1 MLKAALVALSLAVAM
16 PCFAQQVRVITGE
29 IEHVYGP
36 GGKVVDDADL
46 QGRNLRA
53 WEHVQA
59 EKQLEIERRQLKIE
73 RERLKLQQAAIAF
86 GMAQDWDGNSTD
98 GCWLGGV
105 SGDRGDWGRVSFD
118 RRDRSTRSFRAR
130 SSASS
135 KSWPP
140 GP

>member
-1 MLKAALVALSLAVAM
+1 MLRAALVALSLAVAM

-36 GGKVVDDADL
+36 GGKVLDDADL

-53 WEHVQA
+53 WEHAQA
-59 EKQLEIERRQLKIE
+59 EKQLQIERRQLKIE

-98 GCWLGGV
+98 GGWFVG
-105 SGDRGDWGRVSFD
+105 
-118 RRDRSTRSFRAR
+118 STRGIAPRKGLSHRIGISPR
-130 SSASS
+130 MGISR
-135 KSWPP
+135 KR
-140 GP
+140 

>member
-1 MLKAALVALSLAVAM
+1 MLRAALVAMSLAVAM
-16 PCFAQQVRVITGE
+16 PCFAQQVRVISGE

-36 GGKVVDDADL
+36 GGKVLDDGDL
-46 QGRNLRA
+46 QARNLRA

-98 GCWLGGV
+98 GGWFVG
-105 SGDRGDWGRVSFD
+105 
-118 RRDRSTRSFRAR
+118 STRGIAPRKGLSHRIGISPSMGISR
-130 SSASS
+130 
-135 KSWPP
+135 KR
-140 GP
+140 

>member
-1 MLKAALVALSLAVAM
+1 MLRAALVALSLAVAM
-16 PCFAQQVRVITGE
+16 PCFAQQVRVISGE

-36 GGKVVDDADL
+36 GGKVLDDGDL
-46 QGRNLRA
+46 QARNLRA

-98 GCWLGGV
+98 GGWFVG
-105 SGDRGDWGRVSFD
+105 
-118 RRDRSTRSFRAR
+118 STRGIAPRKGLSHRIGISPR
-130 SSASS
+130 MGISR
-135 KSWPP
+135 KR
-140 GP
+140 

>member
-1 MLKAALVALSLAVAM
+1 MLRAALVAMSLAVAM
-16 PCFAQQVRVITGE
+16 PCFAQQVRVISGE

-36 GGKVVDDADL
+36 GGKGLDDGDL
-46 QGRNLRA
+46 QARNLRA

-98 GCWLGGV
+98 GGWFVG
-105 SGDRGDWGRVSFD
+105 
-118 RRDRSTRSFRAR
+118 STRGIAPRKGLSHRIGMSPR
-130 SSASS
+130 IGISRRR
-135 KSWPP
+135 
-140 GP
+140 

>member
-1 MLKAALVALSLAVAM
+1 MLRAALVALSLAVAM
-16 PCFAQQVRVITGE
+16 PCFAQQVRVISGE

-36 GGKVVDDADL
+36 GGKGLDDGDL
-46 QGRNLRA
+46 QARNLRA

-98 GCWLGGV
+98 GGWFVG
-105 SGDRGDWGRVSFD
+105 
-118 RRDRSTRSFRAR
+118 STRGIAPRKGLSHRIGISPR
-130 SSASS
+130 MGISR
-135 KSWPP
+135 KR
-140 GP
+140 